1 MGVIVAAI
9 LVMLSVA
16 GPADTRPSNARFGAV
31 ATPLRLAPI
40 GGAPIAV
47 RGLHGY
53 YGPLEL
59 QAFGDGIALS
69 NNLSLER
76 YLWGLNEVPLTWPT
90 EALRAQVV
98 AARTYALWTLAEP
111 RAGSAAVYGFDI
123 CATVQCQVF
132 SGADVVATAG
142 GARWRQAVTDTQGQ
156 VLLYNGGPILA
167 RYHSTSGGRTL
178 DNSQAFPTERDYPYL
193 QSVTS
198 TTEKGSPLYRW
209 RVRFRLQDLRSIL
222 TRAGWWDGGRLAEVR
237 TIPSRAGRHYPDV
250 LFDGTGGNL
259 IRSAEELRV
268 LLRAF
273 APQMFPGKY
282 PSPAPTT
289 SGQLPETFPSNRIII
304 TTRGPIVRVVGAGW
318 GHGVGMSQWGAHGLA
333 LHGGSYAAILGHYY
347 SGVTLG
353 SFPAPPRIE
362 VGLQA
367 AADTVTVTGAFRLID
382 GRGRVLVKRAL
393 GTWAFDWA
401 GSGAVAVRPPRGF
414 GLPLDVGIVRAP
426 RKVEVG
432 EKVRITIALSRP
444 ARVQTVTRGTTEP
457 PPPELQAA
465 GRRQVAW
472 RAPASPGTYAVRVR
486 ASTGS
491 KTRRSEPVKIEVRAP
506 PPETR
511 APVEALKQEEDAGDS
526 PWWLLGI
533 AGALLAF
540 AVSASVLG
548 RIRR

>member
-1 MGVIVAAI
+1 
-9 LVMLSVA
+9 
-16 GPADTRPSNARFGAV
+16 
-31 ATPLRLAPI
+31 
-40 GGAPIAV
+40 
-47 RGLHGY
+47 LHGY

-59 QAFGDGIALS
+59 QSFGDGIALS

-76 YLWGLNEVPLTWPT
+76 YLWGLNEVPLNWPT

-98 AARTYALWTLAEP
+98 AARTYALWTLGEP

-132 SGADVVATAG
+132 SGADVVATEL
-142 GARWRQAVTDTQGQ
+142 GARWRQAVADTSGR
-156 VLLYNGGPILA
+156 VLLYQDAPILA

-209 RVRFRLQDLRSIL
+209 RVRFRLQDLKSIL
-222 TRAGWWDGGRLAEVR
+222 VRAGWWDDGRLVEVR
-237 TIPSRAGRHYPDV
+237 TIPSRAGGHYPDV
-250 LFDGTGGNL
+250 LFDGTSGNM

-273 APQMFPGKY
+273 APEMFPGKY
-282 PSPAPTT
+282 PSLAPTT
-289 SGQLPETFPSNRIII
+289 SGKLPETFPSNRITI
-304 TTRGPIVRVVGAGW
+304 TTSARTVRVVGAGW

-333 LHGGSYAAILGHYY
+333 LQGADYADILGHYY

-353 SFPAPPRIE
+353 SFPTPPKIE

-367 AADTVTVTGAFRLID
+367 AADEVAVTGAFRLVD

-393 GTWAFDWA
+393 GTWTFDWA
-401 GSGAVAVRPPRGF
+401 GGGAVAVHPPRGF

-426 RKVEVG
+426 RDAEVG
-432 EKVRITIALSRP
+432 ERVRITIALSRP
-444 ARVQTVTRGTTEP
+444 ARVQTLTRGAAQP
-457 PPPELQAA
+457 SSPELEAA
-465 GRRQVAW
+465 GRREVEW
-472 RAPASPGTYAVRVR
+472 RAPSSPGVYAVRVR
-486 ASTGS
+486 ASTGG

-506 PPETR
+506 TPQARTP
-511 APVEALKQEEDAGDS
+511 AEALSDQEGDES